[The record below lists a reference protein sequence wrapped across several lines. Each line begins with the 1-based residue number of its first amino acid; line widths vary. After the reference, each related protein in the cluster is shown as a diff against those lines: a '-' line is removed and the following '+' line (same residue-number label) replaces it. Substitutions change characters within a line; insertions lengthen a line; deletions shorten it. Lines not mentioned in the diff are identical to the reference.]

1 MTPRK
6 ILLIA
11 LTAVML
17 AGVGAFGPAKTS
29 AQEVQVTGP
38 LAGQPAVRRLRIYR
52 KGRFEI
58 TPSAAFTLQDEFS
71 RTIGFGASATYHLTD
86 WFGIGAFGFFAPIHI
101 DTALTD
107 QVAELGQ
114 TTSRNALSLP
124 SRQGFPEQI
133 ATIDWMATL
142 QAVFI
147 PLRGKLSLFQK
158 LFVDTDFYL
167 AGGLAFVGVSERA
180 DVAEGVCPGREPVT
194 GFNASQ
200 ECLDTQQARAA
211 RVAIT
216 GTFAAGLRLY
226 INQFMAL
233 NLEWRA
239 LPFEWNTGGF
249 DVDGATNRSGDGGFA
264 DGRIDATDRLF
275 HFNHMFV
282 LGYSFYLPTR
292 VQISD

>member
-11 LTAVML
+11 LTAAML
-17 AGVGAFGPAKTS
+17 AATGALLPETAS

-71 RTIGFGASATYHLTD
+71 RTIGFGASATYHFTD
-86 WFGIGAFGFFAPIHI
+86 WFGLGAFGFFAPIHI

-107 QVAELGQ
+107 QVGALGQ

-124 SRQGFPEQI
+124 SRQGFADQI
-133 ATIDWMATL
+133 ATIDWMAAL

-158 LFVDTDFYL
+158 LFVDTDFYI

-180 DVAEGVCPGREPVT
+180 DVGPGVCPGATPGMSV
-194 GFNASQ
+194 SQ
-200 ECLDTQQARAA
+200 ACLDTQQARAS

-239 LPFEWNTGGF
+239 LPFAWNTGGF
-249 DVDGATNRSGDGGFA
+249 DIDGATNRDGDGGFA
-264 DGRIDATDRLF
+264 DGEVNATDRLLQ
-275 HFNHMFV
+275 FNHMFV
-282 LGYSFYLPTR
+282 LGYTFYLPTQA
-292 VQISD
+292 QISD